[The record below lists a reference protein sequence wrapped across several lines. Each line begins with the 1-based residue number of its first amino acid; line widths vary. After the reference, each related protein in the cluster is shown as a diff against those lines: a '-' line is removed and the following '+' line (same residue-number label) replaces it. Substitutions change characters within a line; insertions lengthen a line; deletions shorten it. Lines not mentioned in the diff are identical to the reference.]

1 MEFQKVT
8 AAVNKKLN
16 EMTTP
21 EKVILL
27 KNLFSFPIDY
37 KDGVYHYGSHEWDET
52 QMKDFLAI
60 NTHWMSVP
68 EFDRIYA
75 YFLKN
80 NQI

>member
-16 EMTTP
+16 EMTTS

-27 KNLFSFPIDY
+27 KTLFNFPIDY
-37 KDGVYHYGSHEWDET
+37 KDDVFYYGVHEWDENR
-52 QMKDFLAI
+52 MKDFLTI
-60 NTHWMSVP
+60 NTHWMSVR
-68 EFDRIYA
+68 EFDRIYD
-75 YFLKN
+75 YFVKN